1 MRITDKYIKMKQK
14 KLKISEKDKLRVY
27 YGHDD
32 EDKRNYDLV
41 VSWPVMKLG
50 SSDGSWIF
58 SRVFTQEVRDELEKR
73 GWDLTT
79 LKFSIAPKL
88 VNPTRP
94 ERFTTLLN
102 KYADEIEKLKEND

>member
-1 MRITDKYIKMKQK
+1 MGRVKEKT
-14 KLKISEKDKLRVY
+14 LKISEKDKLRVY

-32 EDKRNYDLV
+32 EDKHKYSLV

-50 SSDGSWIF
+50 IADGNWIF
-58 SRVFTQEVRDELEKR
+58 SNVFTQEVRDELEKR

-94 ERFTTLLN
+94 ERFTTLLT

>member
-1 MRITDKYIKMKQK
+1 
-14 KLKISEKDKLRVY
+14 
-27 YGHDD
+27 
-32 EDKRNYDLV
+32 
-41 VSWPVMKLG
+41 MKLC
-50 SSDGSWIF
+50 SADGSWIF
-58 SRVFTQEVRDELEKR
+58 SNVFTQEVSDELLKR

-102 KYADEIEKLKEND
+102 KYADELEKLKRK